1 MQKIKAAIVKF
12 FGTNCENETKEALE
26 AVGFDCCII
35 NSNDKNLDNYDLIVL
50 PGGFSYGDYISCGRI
65 AKFTP
70 VIKSIIE
77 NLKKRKLFILG
88 ICNGFQI
95 LSEAG
100 LIKGALLENIG
111 GRFICDDVELEF
123 MGKKFKLPIANH
135 QGRYY
140 IDDFEKLKDYELI
153 KYAVNPNASSYDI
166 AGLYDKNKHILALM
180 PHPERNMI
188 TPFKPQNGRIIF
200 EFIKD
205 TIEKEFYGII

>member
-35 NSNDKNLDNYDLIVL
+35 NSNDKKLDNYDLIVL

-188 TPFKPQNGRIIF
+188 TPFKSQNGRIIF